1 MSIVMKHGE
10 LISAERK
17 KVKIMSVSK
26 NDSKSIWTF
35 RKSDSFIPSL
45 LQFLID
51 MGFSLKDFEIKFFFG
66 VPHEDDEELDSSYIT
81 YPFSKKYFSV
91 NLFDQD
97 IFSFNKKDM
106 DIDVIFFSN
115 KICLITRTNK
125 NQNKLNNLI
134 SKFASFDNKK

>member
-51 MGFSLKDFEIKFFFG
+51 VGFSLKDFEIKFFFG